1 MLAYCHAD
9 YGVAIPSQERKKR
22 RLEVDMKRLT
32 TLMAVCLTMS
42 ATAAD
47 AGRIE
52 RACKASDRKAASRAL
67 CNCVQRAADAKLSN
81 ADQRLASKFF
91 KKPDLAQETRQSDD
105 PRKERFW
112 KRYKSFSAHAAKVC
126 G

>member
-1 MLAYCHAD
+1 
-9 YGVAIPSQERKKR
+9 
-22 RLEVDMKRLT
+22 MKRFLA
-32 TLMAVCLTMS
+32 LLVLCNALGVS
-42 ATAAD
+42 QAD

-52 RACKASDRKAASRAL
+52 RACKASDRNAASSALCRCIQKAA
-67 CNCVQRAADAKLSN
+67 NAKLTFS
-81 ADQRLASKFF
+81 DRRLAAKFF

-126 G
+126 S